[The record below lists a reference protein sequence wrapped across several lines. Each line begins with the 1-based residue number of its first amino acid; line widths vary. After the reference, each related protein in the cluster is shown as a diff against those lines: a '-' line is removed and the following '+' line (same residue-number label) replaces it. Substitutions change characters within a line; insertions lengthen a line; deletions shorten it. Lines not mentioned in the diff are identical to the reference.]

1 MEISHLPNAKEFV
14 EFVEKYEKKHA
25 ALDMTYLKTVRDFKK
40 LKLNGDGQLDIKSI
54 LQPYLLKWGRMEEY

>member
-25 ALDMTYLKTVRDFKK
+25 ALDMTYLKAVRDFKK
-40 LKLNGDGQLDIKSI
+40 LKLNGDGS
-54 LQPYLLKWGRMEEY
+54 